1 MVAVHIKTFLRKH
14 GNIKSHSA
22 ICVFFSEVK
31 IKFKK
36 LSSPSM
42 IHEKCISRESFL
54 KSLS

>member
-1 MVAVHIKTFLRKH
+1 MGAVHVKTFLRKH

-36 LSSPSM
+36 LSGSSM
-42 IHEKCISRESFL
+42 IHQKCISRESFL

>member
-36 LSSPSM
+36 LSGPSV